1 MIAFDVGEYHWQKVE
16 TPSRFYIAEIKKIDL
31 HQAIHDSEYAFPWG
45 KREQL
50 KGLHKMS
57 NFTDNFQ
64 FGVANTK
71 RLKTTD
77 LQLSPENIR
86 LLH

>member
-1 MIAFDVGEYHWQKVE
+1 MGEYQWQMVE
-16 TPSRFYIAEIKKIDL
+16 TPWSVSRFYIYRNKKIDL
-31 HQAIHDSEYAFPWG
+31 QLLWIHNFEYAFPWG
-45 KREQL
+45 EREQL

-77 LQLSPENIR
+77 L
-86 LLH
+86 

>member
-31 HQAIHDSEYAFPWG
+31 QQGIHYFKYAFSWG
-45 KREQL
+45 EREQL

-57 NFTDNFQ
+57 YFTDNFQ
-64 FGVANTK
+64 FGLQIPKGWKQLIYSLA
-71 RLKTTD
+71 LK
-77 LQLSPENIR
+77 LSVQFF
-86 LLH
+86 